1 MKKISIL
8 MALALL
14 IGISF
19 TSCKQ
24 DTQPR
29 LNKPTEFVLNTP
41 PMADQTYILTAQ
53 NGVDLT
59 VSQPNYGLGVVT
71 DYQTQISFTED
82 FAQYENIESLSNQAK
97 INISGEEM
105 AQAMC
110 KLMGYVNND
119 TEDLFSPEARE
130 VYVRVRAFIPNADYS
145 DITSNTIKLMIKPY
159 KAVKLPGRLYVIGN
173 VNGWDINN
181 GAIYIEEPANGVGSK
196 IYTGVVPF
204 TADQAA
210 GGFRFYE
217 SLGSWGDNGQLPSIG
232 ANADD
237 GNNAEITVDEDGV
250 YKGACVTGKGNWNIT
265 NWQDG
270 DMKITVDLNTMKVI
284 FEKAQ

>member
-1 MKKISIL
+1 

-41 PMADQTYILTAQ
+41 PMADQTYILSPE

-71 DYQTQISFTED
+71 SYQTQISFTED
-82 FAQYENIESLSNQAK
+82 FAQYENIETISNQAK
-97 INISGEEM
+97 ISISGEEM

-119 TEDLFSPEARE
+119 TENLFSGDARD
-130 VYVRVRAFIPNADYS
+130 VYVRVRAFVPNADYS
-145 DITSNTIKLMIKPY
+145 DINSNVIKLAIKPY
-159 KAVKLPGRLYVIGN
+159 KAVKLPGRLYVIGQ

-181 GAIYIEEPANGVGSK
+181 GAIYVEEPANGVGGK
-196 IYTGVVPF
+196 IYTGVVNM
-204 TADQAA
+204 TAADAA

-217 SLGSWGDNGQLPSIG
+217 SLGSWGDDGALPSIG
-232 ANADD
+232 ANAND
-237 GNNAEITVDEDGV
+237 GDNASVEVNKDGV
-250 YKGACVTGKGNWNIT
+250 YEGTCVTGKGNWNIT

-270 DMKITVDLNTMKVI
+270 EMKITVDLNTMKVI
-284 FEKAQ
+284 FEKADAE

>member
-41 PMADQTYILTAQ
+41 PMADQTYILSPE

-71 DYQTQISFTED
+71 NYQTQISFTED
-82 FAQYENIESLSNQAK
+82 FADYTNIESISNQAK

-119 TEDLFSPEARE
+119 TENLFSDAARD
-130 VYVRVRAFIPNADYS
+130 VYVRVRAYIPNADYS
-145 DITSNTIKLMIKPY
+145 DITSNTIKLVIKPY
-159 KAVKLPGRLYVIGN
+159 KAVKLPGRLYVIGQ
-173 VNGWDINN
+173 VSGWDINN
-181 GAIYIEEPANGVGSK
+181 GAIFIEEPANAIGGKV
-196 IYTGVVPF
+196 YTGVVPF
-204 TADQAA
+204 TAADAA

-232 ANADD
+232 SNADD
-237 GNNAEITVDEDGV
+237 GNNASVEVDEQGV
-250 YKGACVTGKGNWNIT
+250 YKGACVLGKGNWNIT

>member
-41 PMADQTYILTAQ
+41 PMADQTYILSPE

-71 DYQTQISFTED
+71 SYQTQISLTED
-82 FAQYENIESLSNQAK
+82 FAKFENIESISNQAK
-97 INISGEEM
+97 INITGEEM

-110 KLMGYVNND
+110 KLMGYVSND
-119 TEDLFSPEARE
+119 TENLFSPEART
-130 VYVRVRAFIPNADYS
+130 VYVRVRAYNPNTDYS
-145 DITSNTIKLMIKPY
+145 DITSNTIKLTIKPY
-159 KAVKLPGRLYVIGN
+159 KAVKLPARLYVIGQ
-173 VNGWDINN
+173 VSGWDINN
-181 GAIYIEEPANGVGSK
+181 GAVFIEEPVNGVGGKVFVGTVDMSAEDA
-196 IYTGVVPF
+196 
-204 TADQAA
+204 AD
-210 GGFRFYE
+210 GFRFYTA
-217 SLGSWGDNGQLPSIG
+217 LGSWGDNGQLPSIG
-232 ANADD
+232 PNAND
-237 GNNAEITVDEDGV
+237 GDNASVTVDEAGV
-250 YKGACVTGKGNWNIT
+250 YKGNCVAGKGNWNIT
-265 NWQDG
+265 NWEG
-270 DMKITVDLNTMKVI
+270 GAMKMTVDLNTMKVI
-284 FEKAQ
+284 FEKAE

>member
-41 PMADQTYILTAQ
+41 PMADQTYILSPE

-71 DYQTQISFTED
+71 SYQTQISFTED
-82 FAQYENIESLSNQAK
+82 FAKFENIESISNQAK
-97 INISGEEM
+97 INITGEEM

-110 KLMGYVNND
+110 KLMGYVSND
-119 TEDLFSPEARE
+119 TEDLFSPEART
-130 VYVRVRAFIPNADYS
+130 VYVRVRAYIPNSDYS
-145 DITSNTIKLMIKPY
+145 DITSNVIKLAIKPY
-159 KAVKLPGRLYVIGN
+159 KAVKLPARLYVIGQ
-173 VNGWDINN
+173 VSGWDINN
-181 GAIYIEEPANGVGSK
+181 GAVFIEEPANGVGGK
-196 IYTGVVPF
+196 VFVGVVPF
-204 TADQAA
+204 TAADAA
-210 GGFRFYE
+210 GGFRFYTA
-217 SLGSWGDNGQLPSIG
+217 LGNWGDNGQLPSIG
-232 ANADD
+232 SNADD
-237 GNNAEITVDEDGV
+237 VNNADVTVDENGT
-250 YKGACVTGKGNWNIT
+250 YKGSCVAGKGNWNIT
-265 NWQDG
+265 NWEDG

-284 FEKAQ
+284 FEKAE